1 MNRIFNIHKNQNK
14 PPLLVRRLL
23 SPQPSFDDE
32 SLYKE
37 EDIMLFPA
45 ISLLPTKR
53 DLAPKPLVRTKSC
66 DSFSTIT
73 TAEETPGESCGI
85 KKMPVRQQSSSVL
98 ANALLPLEIS
108 FPNKPLPPMPRHL
121 MEKARSIP
129 ERELEEDYFEE
140 DDEISF
146 PNKPLPPMPRHLMEK
161 ARHIPEPELEEDYFE
176 KYDDD
181 FEEDDDDDDQAEIV
195 FLPDDHLPPSVKTT
209 RELLVPPPL
218 NTQSRKME
226 SDPEPEE
233 PCRDRP
239 AFRRAGPS
247 LGLLQDLCVPAR
259 SFEPVR
265 TLPSSAGQVLQQRD
279 LCVPARSFEPELL
292 DGARFEI

>member
-1 MNRIFNIHKNQNK
+1 
-14 PPLLVRRLL
+14 
-23 SPQPSFDDE
+23 
-32 SLYKE
+32 
-37 EDIMLFPA
+37 
-45 ISLLPTKR
+45 
-53 DLAPKPLVRTKSC
+53 
-66 DSFSTIT
+66 
-73 TAEETPGESCGI
+73 
-85 KKMPVRQQSSSVL
+85 
-98 ANALLPLEIS
+98 
-108 FPNKPLPPMPRHL
+108 
-121 MEKARSIP
+121 
-129 ERELEEDYFEE
+129 
-140 DDEISF
+140 
-146 PNKPLPPMPRHLMEK
+146 MEK